1 MAQRIQI
8 KRSATTATPT
18 SLNPGELAYS
28 NATGGSGVL
37 FIGSTDGGT
46 VVPIAGVRT
55 PGTLTANQALVANS
69 TSGINQI
76 QVGNVVFVG
85 TTQTLSVNGSTGTA
99 GWVLKS
105 GGASSNAYW
114 EAAAASGVTS
124 IATANGI
131 GGGTITSTGTLY
143 AIANN
148 GIVAN
153 STGIWAKQ
161 ANGIV
166 VDAGGINVLAN
177 NGIVSN
183 SSGVFVNG
191 GSTLTV
197 NSSGAHVNT
206 TLSITDLTLSGNLI
220 VSGTLTTVNTT
231 NLSITDPL
239 IKLANGNAADV
250 QDIGIYGT
258 YVSTGTRFTGI
269 FRDASD
275 GIYKLYSNSTV
286 EPTTTVDITA
296 TGYTQATLL
305 AYLNSSGLVTNSSV
319 VNITAN
325 SSVSSAIAANS
336 LTLTTALV
344 GTSGGTGWTTFTS
357 QDLLVGNTSNG
368 LSKLGIGTE
377 GYVLQVNN
385 SLVAWGILDG
395 GTF

>member
-8 KRSATTATPT
+8 KRSAANAAPT

-114 EAAAASGVTS
+114 EASAASGVTS

-231 NLSITDPL
+231 NLSVTDPL

-368 LSKLGIGTE
+368 LNKLGIGTE